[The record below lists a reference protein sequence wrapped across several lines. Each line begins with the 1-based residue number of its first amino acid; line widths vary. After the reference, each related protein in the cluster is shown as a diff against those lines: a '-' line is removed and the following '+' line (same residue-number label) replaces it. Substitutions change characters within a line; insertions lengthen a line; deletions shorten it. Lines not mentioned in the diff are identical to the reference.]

1 MTLNNEQLNR
11 ENDVLK
17 TDNTH
22 LRTDNDNQK
31 DDIGQLTTLVDKMA
45 VNNESQIQQINSQ
58 NSEIV
63 QLRTEVD
70 MIKAENIQLRTEV
83 DTTKVENIQL
93 KSENDD
99 LRRQTDM
106 QTHTGATQKLKVSQ

>member
-1 MTLNNEQLNR
+1 MTSSLATALEEMTLNNEQLNR

-17 TDNTH
+17 TDITH
-22 LRTDNDNQK
+22 LRIDNDNQK

-70 MIKAENIQLRTEV
+70 LTKA
-83 DTTKVENIQL
+83 ENIQL

-106 QTHTGATQKLKVSQ
+106 QTLTGTTQKLKVSQ